1 MAKIEIN
8 NVKNR
13 FLPISESVLKGL
25 EPEPKITDFTI
36 TKELGSGSFGRVYLV
51 THKKTKVQY
60 AIKAIDK
67 RDKTNIEEKPYFR
80 REVEVM
86 YKIHHPNVVKLFGH
100 FEDNNYCYFIMEY
113 ISKGNIYGLIPQ
125 DKKKRLSTQIVA
137 SLIKDVISA
146 VYFLHNMDPP
156 IIHRDIK
163 PENVLLAE
171 GMIAKLTDFGWSN
184 YMQEDE
190 KRTTVCGTPIYL
202 APEIIKE
209 QGHDERVDVWCIG
222 VLLFELLTAN
232 VPFQGNDLETLKN
245 NILKLKIAWPRDINL
260 DAKNLI
266 MKILKLDPN
275 ARITLSEMLSHPF
288 ITKYF
293 PNAPQ
298 SLIKPDNETKFKPFI
313 VSKDDPKTWD
323 PYPKDSQKNNDNNNQ
338 TDNTNNQKEIKIT
351 KQKSRDASPKQKGKS
366 PSRVPTDNHSPRRE
380 KEKKAEKVENTEKVE
395 KAETS
400 EKKEK
405 YEKIEKDKVTN
416 EKYKN
421 VKEKYENLLKD
432 YEFLKIRGNTGEPL
446 DNELKSL
453 KNLLKDKEE
462 RVAQLAGMVKNTGKE
477 GESKD
482 DNESYLKMKVDEL
495 DKENEAL
502 KNKVMRYE
510 QVIKSQK
517 SGEIEN
523 NLREL
528 RDSMSNKDRFSNA
541 IEKLKKRIN
550 EDSQN
555 NLNEIIKEKEKE
567 LAKIKEDEKIRR
579 EKEKK
584 KFTTIIKKYDK
595 TLNLVEKENKELR
608 EKIKNL
614 LLKGG
619 VKK

>member
-1 MAKIEIN
+1 MTKIEIN

-13 FLPISESVLKGL
+13 FLPIPDSVAKGL
-25 EPEPKITDFTI
+25 EPEPKITDFSI

-163 PENVLLAE
+163 PENVLLAD
-171 GMIAKLTDFGWSN
+171 GMVAKLTDFGWSN

-209 QGHDERVDVWCIG
+209 QGHDERVDIWCIG
-222 VLLFELLTAN
+222 VLLFELITAN
-232 VPFQGNDLETLKN
+232 VPFQGNDIETLKN

-275 ARITLSEMLSHPF
+275 ARISLSEMLSHPF

-293 PNAPQ
+293 PNASQ
-298 SLIKPDNETKFKPFI
+298 CLIKPDNNSKNRPFV
-313 VSKDDPKTWD
+313 VSKDDPKTWE
-323 PYPKDSQKNNDNNNQ
+323 PYPKDSQKDNG
-338 TDNTNNQKEIKIT
+338 QKEISIN
-351 KQKSRDASPKQKGKS
+351 KQRSREASPKGGRSKS
-366 PSRVPTDNHSPRRE
+366 PIRVPTDSRSPRKD
-380 KEKKAEKVENTEKVE
+380 KEKKAEKVEKDEKI
-395 KAETS
+395 
-400 EKKEK
+400 
-405 YEKIEKDKVTN
+405 EKIEKDKVTN
-416 EKYKN
+416 EKYKI
-421 VKEKYENLLKD
+421 VKEKYETLLKD
-432 YEFLKIRGNTGEPL
+432 YNTLKTRGNTGEPL

-462 RVAQLAGMVKNTGKE
+462 KVAQLVSLIKNNSKE
-477 GESKD
+477 GESNN

-502 KNKVMRYE
+502 KNKVIRYE
-510 QVIKSQK
+510 QFIKSQQG
-517 SGEIEN
+517 GEIEN

-528 RDSMSNKDRFSNA
+528 RDSMTNKDRFSSA

-555 NLNEIIKEKEKE
+555 NLNEIIKEKERE

-584 KFTTIIKKYDK
+584 KFTTIINKYDK

-608 EKIKNL
+608 EKIKML
-614 LLKGG
+614 LLKG
-619 VKK
+619 KK